1 MFFKTSTRSCCTSFW
16 KSSCNS
22 LPKSIELGYIVEV
35 SYRANK
41 EIVLLGLSNYESAG
55 IFFSNQTLCN
65 AMMLMVGIRFCSEE
79 SQSKQSSV

>member
-1 MFFKTSTRSCCTSFW
+1 MKTRFETSTRSCTSFW

-41 EIVLLGLSNYESAG
+41 EIVLGLSNYESAG
-55 IFFSNQTLCN
+55 NFF
-65 AMMLMVGIRFCSEE
+65 FE
-79 SQSKQSSV
+79 SDSM